1 MNYWPDGMTVQPIVE
16 WPGELTANRV
26 RSSFGSTQSAT
37 LQLLRRELSQLG
49 AKDVLLQIAIDRGQ
63 FRIDGFPRA
72 TAKPAH
78 PGLILTME
86 SKFGPLSYP
95 CDTFTRWEDNLRAI
109 ALALEALRKVD
120 RYGVTKRGEQYRGF
134 LAIEGATAMPAGFA
148 SWELAW
154 RFLEETSGLAPN
166 VFEAPEE
173 RAARLVR
180 HAKRKAHPDTGGDTE
195 LFQRVSLA
203 EARLREEG
211 LL

>member
-1 MNYWPDGMTVQPIVE
+1 MSYWPDGMKVQPIVE
-16 WPGELTANRV
+16 WPGELTRDRV

-86 SKFGPLSYP
+86 SRLGPLSYP

-134 LAIEGATAMPAGFA
+134 LALEGATAMPAGFA
-148 SWELAW
+148 TGRGAAEWLDGEFGEAGMVFTFAELL
-154 RFLEETSGLAPN
+154 R
-166 VFEAPEE
+166 
-173 RAARLVR
+173 R
-180 HAKRKAHPDTGGDTE
+180 AKRASHPDMGGPAE
-195 LFQRVSLA
+195 QFQRVSLA